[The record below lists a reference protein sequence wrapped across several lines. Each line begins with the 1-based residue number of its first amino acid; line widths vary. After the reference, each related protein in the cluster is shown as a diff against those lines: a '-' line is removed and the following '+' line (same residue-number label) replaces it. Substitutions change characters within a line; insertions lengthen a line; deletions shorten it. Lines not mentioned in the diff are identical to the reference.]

1 MKTISKVLPVNGTI
15 NILHMFTLH
24 QCRVFHILLSN
35 SSSDWVSVLSHKI
48 CDEFSPRRIL
58 QNIFGSATC
67 LSLLVC
73 ESVCPCDS
81 PLSGQSLPWTATTA
95 QQGSRCDAMSL
106 NILLFF
112 GLCVKFPCHLLS
124 VRFVVVVVVTWPVV
138 RPHDGLV
145 LNAACDVKFKC
156 DCWSLKKCCL
166 CVLWCFKKYCPFMFI
181 VCFEENQLKPV
192 LHCIVDN

>member
-1 MKTISKVLPVNGTI
+1 MPKPAR
-15 NILHMFTLH
+15 MWE
-24 QCRVFHILLSN
+24 C
-35 SSSDWVSVLSHKI
+35 VSMW
-48 CDEFSPRRIL
+48 F
-58 QNIFGSATC
+58 
-67 LSLLVC
+67 
-73 ESVCPCDS
+73 

-181 VCFEENQLKPV
+181 VCFEEYQRLIFEMKKKTCRRHAKFGGHSHSSKMRLVAEDDFFCHNRRQLPTALMPSQRRHGAV
-192 LHCIVDN
+192 YGH